1 MLSAFLTFYLSLKY
15 GLHIFLL
22 RNVEKQKK
30 TAISWLLAITQ
41 ENKTTLFSS
50 ILTVEKKVV
59 LILKKNLFKSADKLK
74 LIDNINSGGQCDQ

>member
-1 MLSAFLTFYLSLKY
+1 MLSAFLSFYLSLKY
-15 GLHIFLL
+15 SLHIFLL

-50 ILTVEKKVV
+50 ILTVEKSG
-59 LILKKNLFKSADKLK
+59 LNFEKKTV
-74 LIDNINSGGQCDQ
+74 

>member
-1 MLSAFLTFYLSLKY
+1 MLSAFLSFYLSLKY

-59 LILKKNLFKSADKLK
+59 LILKNKLK
-74 LIDNINSGGQCDQ
+74 LIDKINSGGQCDQ